1 MKDIIDPIEIKSITS
16 KTPVTIT
23 FNNNSTITA
32 YGFHFKDLTHY
43 LSIEDDYYRV
53 TLEATNEKSNQQKLL
68 N

>member
-32 YGFHFKDLTHY
+32 YEFHFKDLTHY
-43 LSIEDDYYRV
+43 ASHESDDYTV
-53 TLEATNEKSNQQKLL
+53 TLEVEE
-68 N
+68 